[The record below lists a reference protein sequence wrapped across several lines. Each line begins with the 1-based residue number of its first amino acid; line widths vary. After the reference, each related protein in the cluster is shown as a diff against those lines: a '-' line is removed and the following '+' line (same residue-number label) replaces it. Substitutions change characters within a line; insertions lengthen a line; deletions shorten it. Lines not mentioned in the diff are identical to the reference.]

1 MSQDNPAGTRGDAP
15 PDRHDAAAGP
25 PGIGRPHER
34 RRGRQAEAAR
44 NDRLVLDAAREVFAS
59 QGFAAPVAAVAARA
73 GVGMG
78 TLYRRY
84 GSKTELLQ
92 RLCVLAM
99 TQASA
104 AAEQALAADDPWVA
118 LTGYI
123 TERVGFRSGALAPL
137 AGTIPVT
144 DEMLAAARHGRRLHS
159 RVVGRAHRA
168 GVLRHDVTAV
178 DIALL
183 IEHFSRRAPDELTGS
198 GDRLLAIAIAGLRP
212 TDEPEL
218 PEPAPGWHAYEQRWH
233 G

>member
-1 MSQDNPAGTRGDAP
+1 MPVKQDDPGPAEHPAR
-15 PDRHDAAAGP
+15 RSLEHGP
-25 PGIGRPHER
+25 VR

-104 AAEQALAADDPWVA
+104 AAETALAVDDPWPA

-144 DEMLAAARHGRRLHS
+144 DEMLAVARRSRRLHT

-168 GVLRHDVTAV
+168 GVLRRDVTALDV
-178 DIALL
+178 ALL
-183 IEHFSRRAPDELTGS
+183 IEHFSRRAPDELPGS
-198 GDRLLAIAIAGLRP
+198 ADRLLAIAMAGLRP
-212 TDEPEL
+212 ADDAVL
-218 PEPAPGWHAYEQRWH
+218 PGPAPSWHAYEQRWN
-233 G
+233 GRPD